1 MTKLSNFV
9 SSLTSRI
16 HSTFT
21 KLKSYKSIL
30 IKPEHH
36 VIHLTILKNRN
47 ILAFIKKITDYYGCD
62 SYIYEYE
69 NNYSTPKKIELNL
82 EKFSSVYGIWSSFE
96 FDNEDLIICYSHL
109 IEVRKKENNKYI
121 LIKKIFYSGRV
132 SDMKVKK
139 LENNRFIVGRKFT
152 SNIQL
157 WGKNDNNN
165 NYECIFEERLPTDMY
180 YSLFSNNNL
189 FNVKIENKILFYK
202 HDFNNKNKNILIMK
216 YQSKEIYREI
226 LGTRRNEKET
236 INIYNFKCEIVCK
249 LTSNIRGIPVCTY
262 KNFFYF
268 LDKINKEL
276 YAINV
281 NNFKIK
287 KYFIDLDICY
297 FELISLK
304 FISNEKVL
312 FGHNK
317 IIEYK
322 LNTNNNI
329 FFKNK
334 TCSENDFKCSGHL
347 IRGKNEDIIYYGD
360 RILFFSK
367 EDLLKD

>member
-1 MTKLSNFV
+1 MNKLTNFFY
-9 SSLTSRI
+9 SLAIMIHTSYK
-16 HSTFT
+16 
-21 KLKSYKSIL
+21 KLESYKSIL

-36 VIHLTILKNRN
+36 VINLAILKNRN

-69 NNYSTPKKIELNL
+69 NNYSSPQKIELNL
-82 EKFSSVYGIWSSFE
+82 ESFSSGYGIWSSFE
-96 FDNEDLIICYSHL
+96 FDNEDLIICYSSL

-132 SDMKVKK
+132 FDMKVKK
-139 LENNRFIVGRKFT
+139 LENNRFIVGKKFT

-165 NYECIFEERLPTDMY
+165 IYECIFEERLPSNIN
-180 YSLFSNNNL
+180 YSLFSNNI
-189 FNVKIENKILFYK
+189 FNIEIKDKIFFYK
-202 HDFNNKNKNILIMK
+202 HDFNNKNKKILIKK
-216 YQSKEIYREI
+216 YQSKEIYTEI
-226 LGTRRNEKET
+226 LATRRNEKET

-249 LTSNIRGIPVCTY
+249 LTINIRGIPVCTY
-262 KNFFYF
+262 KNFFYY
-268 LDKINKEL
+268 LDNYTKEL
-276 YAINV
+276 YAINI

-287 KYFIDLDICY
+287 KYYIDLNISN
-297 FELISLK
+297 FELFSLK
-304 FISNEKVL
+304 FISNERVL
-312 FGHNK
+312 FGHNN

-322 LNTNNNI
+322 LNANNNI
-329 FFKNK
+329 FLKNK
-334 TCSENDFKCSGHL
+334 TCSENDSKCSGHL